1 MPTRHFAHVAALRL
15 ESERSLAIWA
25 TTLMLVP
32 GVLFAYVDA
41 SIEKD
46 QPVVLILHAMR
57 ATLLVLWVLGL
68 IMIRRAT
75 SRRQLGRALFLL
87 ALAIVAFLAANASLR
102 PADNWMP
109 VRTMVLISI
118 GTFVVYPYPF
128 RHQLIAWAA
137 LILSFAALLHWHWVT
152 MPTHER
158 FASALNLL
166 MAGALGMLVARNRA
180 RLDRDLDQSLERERE
195 AIAAREQAVADLR
208 TLQGIIPICAYCH
221 QVRSE
226 AGAWGQLDHYV
237 RERTEADFS
246 HGICP
251 KCLAEHFPPEASDDA
266 AAPLKDVPPAVTG

>member
-1 MPTRHFAHVAALRL
+1 MPTRHFAHVTALRL

-41 SIEKD
+41 SLAQD
-46 QPVVLILHAMR
+46 RTVVVILHSLR
-57 ATLLVLWVLGL
+57 VTLLVLWVLGL
-68 IMIRRAT
+68 LIIRRAT
-75 SRRQLGRALFLL
+75 SRQELGRALFLL

-102 PADNWMP
+102 PSDNWMP

-128 RHQLIAWAA
+128 RHQFIAWAA
-137 LILSFAALLHWHWVT
+137 LILSFAALLRWHWVT

-158 FASALNLL
+158 FAATLNLL

-180 RLDRDLDQSLERERE
+180 RLDRDLDESLERERA
-195 AIAAREQAVADLR
+195 AINAREQAVADLR

-237 RERTEADFS
+237 RERTDADFS

-251 KCLAEHFPPEASDDA
+251 KCLAEHFPPDEAEHAA
-266 AAPLKDVPPAVTG
+266 AAPGPSSPR